1 VILYSVSD
9 TAPTDVEGEDNSEW
23 FTAKW
28 RALAHARKRLK
39 GLQAEGFDQF
49 YVTVDRVELLDLPRK
64 ALAIQILN
72 RRGYVQ
78 STVEVCRF
86 NTWGKE

>member
-1 VILYSVSD
+1 MILYSVCD

-39 GLQAEGFDQF
+39 GLQADGFDRF

-72 RRGYVQ
+72 RTAYVRD
-78 STVEVCRF
+78 STEVCRF